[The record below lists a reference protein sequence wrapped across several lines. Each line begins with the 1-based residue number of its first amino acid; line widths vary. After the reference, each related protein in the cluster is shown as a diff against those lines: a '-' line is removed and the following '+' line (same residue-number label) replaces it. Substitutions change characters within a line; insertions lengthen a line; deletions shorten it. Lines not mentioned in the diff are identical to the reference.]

1 MDAIISS
8 PRRKS
13 LTSLSLS
20 LSLSLSHT
28 HTHTHTHSQ
37 AGYVSLK
44 MTISFRCR
52 VQKLLPDWKR
62 WVFYARFYSGYME
75 QETLSSHMSFFNF
88 GSITTALR
96 GSLHY
101 TPIRRWFALNGYSH
115 SENRPAMPD
124 LLSTAHFNNPDIQ
137 AAVWIC
143 LCDTL
148 NMCSSLNTHLTN
160 KYIPC
165 R

>member
-1 MDAIISS
+1 MLLLS
-8 PRRKS
+8 PRS
-13 LTSLSLS
+13 LTLSLS
-20 LSLSLSHT
+20 L
-28 HTHTHTHSQ
+28 THTHSQ

-44 MTISFRCR
+44 TILSFRFR

-62 WVFYARFYSGYME
+62 RVFYAHFYPGYME
-75 QETLSSHMSFFNF
+75 QETLSSHVSFNL

-101 TPIRRWFALNGYSH
+101 TPIRRWVALNGYSH
-115 SENRPAMPD
+115 SENHPATPD
-124 LLSTAHFNNPDIQ
+124 LLSTPNFNNPDIQ
-137 AAVWIC
+137 AAVRMC

-148 NMCSSLNTHLTN
+148 NMCSSLNIHHTN
-160 KYIPC
+160 KYTPC